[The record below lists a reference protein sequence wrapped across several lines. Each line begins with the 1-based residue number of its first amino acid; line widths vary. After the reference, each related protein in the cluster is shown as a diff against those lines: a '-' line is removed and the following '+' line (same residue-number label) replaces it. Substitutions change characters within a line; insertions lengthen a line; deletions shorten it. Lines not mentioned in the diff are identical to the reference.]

1 MDTLVLV
8 LRYGFLVA
16 LVVEAALIGR
26 ALFGMLREKARAAS
40 ADQSSVASAAAAEE

>member
-16 LVVEAALIGR
+16 LAVEAALIGR

-40 ADQSSVASAAAAEE
+40 SDQSTVVSAAPAEE